1 MRPVM
6 ARIVLK
12 YGGTS
17 VGTAVRVRAVAELV
31 AARRAAGDEVAVVVS
46 AMGHATDHL
55 VDLMAQV
62 SDRPPG
68 REVDMLLASGEQVSI
83 ALVAAA
89 LERLGVPARSL
100 LGFQAGMVTVPDHTR
115 AAIARVETGRM
126 EALLAEGIVPVVAG
140 FQGVTED
147 GEVTTLGR
155 GGSDTTAVA
164 LAVALKADRCEI
176 CTDVDGVYTTDPRVV
191 PEARLLAEVAYDEML
206 ELASLGA
213 KVLHPRSVEL
223 AARSDMTLVVRSS
236 FGSHPGTIVR
246 GVDQL
251 EIRHPV
257 TGVTVDL
264 DQVRLVLRGLPDRP
278 DIPPSLFTALAQ
290 TGRNVD
296 VITMLVRTGS
306 GGDQLDLGFTVASGD
321 REAAAEVATRWVARH
336 QGATLEVDDAVA
348 KVSIV
353 GAGMVH
359 HPGVAAGLFEALEQA
374 AIPIRMIATSEIKV
388 SCVVPRHLG
397 LAAVQAAHRR
407 FALHEARQPRVLAR

>member
-1 MRPVM
+1 MRPSM

-17 VGTAVRVRAVAELV
+17 VGTTARILAVAEQV
-31 AARRAAGDEVAVVVS
+31 AARRAAGDQVAVVVS

-100 LGFQAGMVTVPDHTR
+100 LGFQAGMVTEPDHTR
-115 AAIARVETGRM
+115 ASIARVDTGRL
-126 EALLAEGIVPVVAG
+126 EALLADGVVPVVAG
-140 FQGVTED
+140 FQGITED

-164 LAVALKADRCEI
+164 LAVALRASRCEI

-191 PEARLLAEVAYDEML
+191 PEARLLPEVAYDEML

-223 AARSDMTLVVRSS
+223 AARSDMVLVVRSS

-264 DQVRLVLRGLPDRP
+264 DQVRFVLRGLPDRP
-278 DIPPSLFTALAQ
+278 DVPPALFRALAAA
-290 TGRNVD
+290 GRNVD
-296 VITMLVRTGS
+296 VITMLSRS
-306 GGDQLDLGFTVASGD
+306 GPSGDVLDLGFTVATGD
-321 REAAAEVATRWVARH
+321 REAATRVATDWVALH
-336 QGATLEVDDAVA
+336 AGATLEVDDAVA

-353 GAGMVH
+353 GSGMVH
-359 HPGVAAGLFEALEQA
+359 HPGVAAGLFEALEEA
-374 AIPIRMIATSEIKV
+374 GIPIRMIATSEIKV
-388 SCVVPRHLG
+388 SCVVPRHQG
-397 LAAVQAAHRR
+397 LTAVQAAHRR
-407 FALHEARQPRVLAR
+407 FALHEARQPMVLAR